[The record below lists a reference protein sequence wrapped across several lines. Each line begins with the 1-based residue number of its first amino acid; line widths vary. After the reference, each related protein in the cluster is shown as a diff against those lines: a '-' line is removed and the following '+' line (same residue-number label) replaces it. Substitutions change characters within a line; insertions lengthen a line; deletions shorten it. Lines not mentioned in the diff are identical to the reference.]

1 MSDTAKL
8 SEDFVQFAKDSQIKL
23 HELRREWL
31 DALHTPIGIETA
43 DSVKAT
49 LAADIPRVESIFVP
63 EDTPTEKIQEQLAES
78 VRTWV
83 CSRAM
88 AGQSLAFFIVGNGHG
103 IEIYLADDD
112 AKTELLQG
120 AFPGISFGAKSNPCK
135 KASSFT
141 FSSLI
146 TGTPTAFHKDTVLA
160 YSCDQLLRGMRGK
173 HFMLALVAKPMPRTN
188 IQALLQQTRHDID
201 ANHALIKQRLTEALG
216 KNTADTIGA
225 SVGFSAG
232 MFSAVIAT
240 MTVSQSI
247 NWNTT
252 VSYAPGGIGG
262 STSVGGGASIGATIG
277 MTVGQ
282 FISGNASVNAS
293 RTKGRN
299 STKSSDEEKNDQ
311 FAQACESKLKENES
325 RLTTAL
331 SEGLWQVATYMF
343 ADTKDDLETC
353 SSIYLASLTSR
364 FDPQEVFRVLPVL
377 SKSKINFCIPRFLG
391 QPRDTRD
398 AFTLMTT
405 SELSSMI
412 AFPIE
417 DHPGIIVK
425 RVPKFSQN
433 AAASIAENDV
443 LLGNFCDRNVAIQNQ
458 LGFAPSDMTG
468 HTLIAGITGSGKSTT
483 IRTILSQVQ
492 VPFLVLE
499 PAKSEYRNLRVSDSP
514 VRVITAGDEA
524 AAPLRI
530 NPFEIA
536 EGDTLHSNIDALS
549 ATINAAFPMEGP
561 MAALVEQGLLQAYK
575 EAGWDTSTGAAP
587 DDFRVPTMNEFYVAL
602 EKTIDAQKY
611 EGEYGSNIKSALLTR
626 INSLRVGPRGRLFN
640 SEIPFD
646 VSELLSCPTVI
657 EMKKIGSDETKA
669 FLTGI
674 LLYRVYRHFEK
685 RSQNGSDSS
694 LKSVLVIEEAHRLF
708 RKTTENGGSIT
719 GNNTKHHSVE
729 MFENIMAE
737 VRSYGL
743 GLIIADQLPLRLSD
757 GAVKNTNI
765 KIIHRLAA
773 REDAIE
779 MGGGMGLDE
788 KQSAFINILPRGE
801 ALVICPNL
809 LEAAHIKVVPCVKG
823 FYSAGAVTD
832 EDIRREWSN
841 NGSVVRPPHFDALVE
856 KINKK
861 DPECL
866 GKFGSRFLLTLQ
878 LCSIKHVNEF
888 WSDAVWRL
896 FKTIRESGLHVSTD
910 TAGQLFAHLLHH
922 AVGIAIR
929 QKKHL
934 PWQQRQAL
942 LVSWEHCL
950 CAKNDSKEYSL
961 NEDPVL
967 LIKKKFETF
976 ARNNAVE
983 MPPWI
988 SSVTSLSRIVPLF
1001 KDAEIFAED
1010 LYKDRAKDISTTM
1023 RHDIAATTSIVAHR
1037 IQQLSSVG
1045 RNGGDRY
1052 VDFGFA
1058 VMIHLLDKVRPDG
1071 YEKAVF
1077 QSQIYGALTK
1087 ILGGRP

>member
-8 SEDFVQFAKDSQIKL
+8 SEDFVQFANDSEIKL

-31 DALHTPIGIETA
+31 DSLHTPVGIETA
-43 DSVKAT
+43 DSVKAA
-49 LAADIPRVESIFVP
+49 LAADIPRVESIFIP

-78 VRTWV
+78 IRTWV

-88 AGQSLAFFIVGNGHG
+88 VGQSLTFFIVGNGHG

-120 AFPGISFGAKSNPCK
+120 AFPGISFGAKANPCK
-135 KASSFT
+135 KASSFKY
-141 FSSLI
+141 SSLI

-188 IQALLQQTRHDID
+188 IHALLQQTRHDID
-201 ANHALIKQRLTEALG
+201 ANHALIRQRLTEAVG
-216 KNTADTIGA
+216 ESTANTIGA

-232 MFSAVIAT
+232 IFAAFIAT
-240 MTVSQSI
+240 ITVSS
-247 NWNTT
+247 NVSVSVSAAPMGVGVTT
-252 VSYAPGGIGG
+252 
-262 STSVGGGASIGATIG
+262 TLGGGVATTLGATIG
-277 MTVGQ
+277 AHL
-282 FISGNASVNAS
+282 SGNASVNAS
-293 RTKGRN
+293 KTKGRN
-299 STKSSDEEKNDQ
+299 STKSSEEERNNQ
-311 FAQACESKLKENES
+311 FAIAYESKLNENES
-325 RLTTAL
+325 RLIAAL

-364 FDPQEVFRVLPVL
+364 FDPQEVFRALPIL
-377 SKSKINFCIPRFLG
+377 SKSKVEFCIPRFQG
-391 QPRDTRD
+391 QPQDKRD

-433 AAASIAENDV
+433 TVSSIAENDA

-483 IRTILSQVQ
+483 IRTILSQVK
-492 VPFLVLE
+492 VPFLVFE
-499 PAKSEYRNLRVSDSP
+499 PAKSEYRNLRVADSP
-514 VRVITAGDEA
+514 IRVITAGDEA

-626 INSLRVGPRGRLFN
+626 INSLRIGPRGRLFN
-640 SEIPFD
+640 SEVPFD
-646 VSELLSCPTVI
+646 VKDLLSRPTVI

-674 LLYRVYRHFEK
+674 LLYRVYRYFENL
-685 RSQNGSDSS
+685 SQNGCDSS

-708 RKTTENGGSIT
+708 RKTAENSGSIT

-765 KIIHRLAA
+765 KVIHRLAA
-773 REDAIE
+773 REDAID

-809 LEAAHIKVVPCVKG
+809 LEAAHIKVVSCAKG

-841 NGSVVRPPHFDALVE
+841 NGSVVRPPHFDTLVE
-856 KINKK
+856 QINEK

-878 LCSIKHVNEF
+878 LCSIKQVNEF
-888 WSDAVWRL
+888 WGDAVWQL
-896 FKTIRESGLHVSTD
+896 FKTIRESGFHIVTT
-910 TAGQLFAHLLHH
+910 TADQLVAHLLHH

-934 PWQQRQAL
+934 PWQQRQVL

-950 CAKNDSKEYSL
+950 CAKDGGKEYSL
-961 NEDPVL
+961 NEEHVL
-967 LIKKKFETF
+967 QIKKQIETF
-976 ARNNAVE
+976 GKGNDVD

-988 SSVTSLSRIVPLF
+988 SSVISLSRIVPLF
-1001 KDAEIFAED
+1001 KDAKTFAED
-1010 LYKDRAKDISTTM
+1010 LYKDRAKDILTTM
-1023 RHDIAATTSIVAHR
+1023 RHDIAATASIVAHR

-1071 YEKAVF
+1071 YEKTVF
-1077 QSQIYGALTK
+1077 QGQIYGTLAK
-1087 ILGGRP
+1087 VLGGRK